1 MSHFTSEQLPI
12 GSPAI
17 VEEPHAPAKAEAG
30 EVVVDPVEEDAPV
43 EVLPAVSEV
52 PDGDVGPV
60 SVFSNAQPVASVD
73 ASSRLRRV
81 KVFMRGPYSFVSA
94 HTVLV
99 CTAGSLV
106 QNSKGIEDST

>member
-1 MSHFTSEQLPI
+1 MSHFTSEQLPN
-12 GSPAI
+12 GSPAM
-17 VEEPHAPAKAEAG
+17 VDEPHAPAKAEAG
-30 EVVVDPVEEDAPV
+30 DVADVDPVEDDAPV
-43 EVLPAVSEV
+43 EVPPAVSPV

-60 SVFSNAQPVASVD
+60 SVFSNAQPVASID

-99 CTAGSLV
+99 
-106 QNSKGIEDST
+106 